1 MNQRFMRLR
10 EVHLFPYL
18 AISDMVNMF
27 MNVCARV
34 CEGLPW
40 WLRWLRIYLQFRRPG
55 FDPWVRKIPWR
66 REWQPTLVLLPG
78 ESHGQRSLLGY
89 SPWGCKRVR
98 QDWSDLARACVDVR
112 WDQNLLNFKGIL
124 DQIFFSLQVEYYDLW
139 TQIAA
144 KSFSTSRTSRGVW
157 RILCK
162 TLTLYLFII
171 WKQSWVSWTIKKNMY
186 KIW

>member
-1 MNQRFMRLR
+1 MISPSLPILGKH
-10 EVHLFPYL
+10 VHECMCMCMWGASPVAQVVKNLP
-18 AISDMVNMF
+18 AMQET
-27 MNVCARV
+27 RV
-34 CEGLPW
+34 PSLGQE
-40 WLRWLRIYLQFRRPG
+40 
-55 FDPWVRKIPWR
+55 DPWR
-66 REWQPTLVLLPG
+66 RKWQPTLVFLPG

-89 SPWGCKRVR
+89 SPWGRKRVR
-98 QDWSDLARACVDVR
+98 HDWSDLAWACVDVR
-112 WDQNLLNFKGIL
+112 WEQNPLNFKGIL

-144 KSFSTSRTSRGVW
+144 KSFSTSRTSRGIW

-162 TLTLYLFII
+162 TLTLYRFII